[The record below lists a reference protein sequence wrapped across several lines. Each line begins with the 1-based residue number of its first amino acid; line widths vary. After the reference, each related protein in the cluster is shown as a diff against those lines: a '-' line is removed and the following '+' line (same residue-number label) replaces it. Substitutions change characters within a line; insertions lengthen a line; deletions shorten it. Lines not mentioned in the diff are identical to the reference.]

1 MALFSSVGSFAMM
14 PRQVSIS
21 FVRTSS
27 SDCDVN
33 PIFFKYDK
41 WHITDKDARSIE
53 VVTASVA
60 IIVAPTTITVN
71 NQTTTI
77 VNNPDVNDNSVLN
90 VPLTSLTALI
100 VVPFAFSAIVTP
112 IWGHVEFRK
121 HRGISGVKLG
131 LIFMIAGFVW
141 LIITIFLIYLSGG
154 VEEQASSLH
163 LYHVKMIITSIWYQ
177 LL

>member
-1 MALFSSVGSFAMM
+1 MVFSVLY
-14 PRQVSIS
+14 
-21 FVRTSS
+21 
-27 SDCDVN
+27 DCDVN

-41 WHITDKDARSIE
+41 WHITDKDARPIE

-60 IIVAPTTITVN
+60 IIVGILFFLTLTAPTTTTVN

-90 VPLTSLTALI
+90 VPLTSLIALI

-112 IWGHVEFRK
+112 IWRHVEFRK